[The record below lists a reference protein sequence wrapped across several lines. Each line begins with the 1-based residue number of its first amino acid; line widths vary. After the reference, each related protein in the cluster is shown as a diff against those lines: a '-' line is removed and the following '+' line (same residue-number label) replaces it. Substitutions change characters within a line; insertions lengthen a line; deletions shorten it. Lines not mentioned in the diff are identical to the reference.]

1 MSAPA
6 TDDDIEDH
14 PALLPFRRSRLARR
28 AHLDRTRQ
36 LLSALDGAY
45 GAATTTILTLPNN
58 LDDDIIDDD
67 DEYDGERRPTSTYV
81 VRPISEAEL
90 DALLD
95 PSRCNCRLVSDHD
108 GWAGGSHSS
117 SSSSSSATK
126 TRIAIMYRVA
136 GNGEGPSMSRMD
148 VSSHLASQIRDNRFA
163 GRVLLGVLLDGPD
176 AVPPPVGPPS
186 SSSSSSSLGNVVG
199 VSDNGLIR
207 DSILEP
213 GCSVHRNVEISD
225 THVAKRASV
234 IGCGSVS
241 CPSHDVVSAGGGC
254 NFDMSDGSMD
264 VELGPEAGGGRV
276 SNVRVECTMIDV
288 CRSLNMDS
296 HGGTASSLLLL
307 PADREDAAAAEMVVA
322 PPTAMNV
329 LCPMSSVLHTPRVRH
344 VHLLP
349 RSSIDSATSVTS
361 SILLPYSTI
370 RDGCTVMHAL
380 LQWNSKIASHTDA
393 RRVLLMERAEVGP
406 HSFTANSI
414 YGPDSHVSGGEVHCT
429 LFGPNANSHH
439 QSLLIGILWPLG
451 RGNVGYGS
459 NVGSNHTGRIPD
471 QETSVGEGTVS
482 AFLRMGR
489 REREKERDRRRR
501 QQLRL
506 VSLFRLNHRL
516 EFVCVPKNSDF
527 SPPPRVPTPRP
538 PSSFFF
544 VGRLSPPSSG
554 DWDA

>member
-1 MSAPA
+1 M
-6 TDDDIEDH
+6 E
-14 PALLPFRRSRLARR
+14 
-28 AHLDRTRQ
+28 
-36 LLSALDGAY
+36 
-45 GAATTTILTLPNN
+45 
-58 LDDDIIDDD
+58 
-67 DEYDGERRPTSTYV
+67 
-81 VRPISEAEL
+81 
-90 DALLD
+90 
-95 PSRCNCRLVSDHD
+95 
-108 GWAGGSHSS
+108 
-117 SSSSSSATK
+117 
-126 TRIAIMYRVA
+126 
-136 GNGEGPSMSRMD
+136 
-148 VSSHLASQIRDNRFA
+148 
-163 GRVLLGVLLDGPD
+163 
-176 AVPPPVGPPS
+176 
-186 SSSSSSSLGNVVG
+186 
-199 VSDNGLIR
+199 
-207 DSILEP
+207 
-213 GCSVHRNVEISD
+213 
-225 THVAKRASV
+225 
-234 IGCGSVS
+234 
-241 CPSHDVVSAGGGC
+241 
-254 NFDMSDGSMD
+254 
-264 VELGPEAGGGRV
+264 
-276 SNVRVECTMIDV
+276 
-288 CRSLNMDS
+288 S

-380 LQWNSKIASHTDA
+380 LQWNSKITSHTDA

-516 EFVCVPKNSDF
+516 EFVCVPRKIPISH
-527 SPPPRVPTPRP
+527 PPPPLHRVPTPRP